1 MIINKKK
8 KRKEAYNDKSFN
20 TMRES
25 MIKLKFKLKTA
36 DEEDDEN
43 HTCNYSLCLTR
54 SNPTK
59 LFEKG

>member
-1 MIINKKK
+1 
-8 KRKEAYNDKSFN
+8 
-20 TMRES
+20 
-25 MIKLKFKLKTA
+25 MIKLEFKLKTA

-59 LFEKG
+59 LFEKGLQINFIKGWR